1 MPFGL
6 QTSQRGVNILDGR
19 PKALDEFVFLQLGL
33 WVLVL
38 GKGGVDADVDGSG
51 AGAVKHQSGSAFEGF
66 LSVQTHNDEAGACSK
81 GSAKQATVHVE
92 LTTVKYERLRGPP
105 RPDDLARVARLL
117 LELPKGTFLQG
128 LVGVDQAG
136 GELNDHLA
144 GRGSKLLLQQDFN
157 TGAIGGVASRDD
169 VDGVDGAV
177 LGSRGAAHSL
187 PGAHL
192 AVSALV
198 FDPGQGLSA

>member
-6 QTSQRGVNILDGR
+6 QTSQHGVNILDGR

-92 LTTVKYERLRGPP
+92 LTTVKYKRLRGPP
-105 RPDDLARVARLL
+105 RSDDLTRVARLL

-192 AVSALV
+192 AVSTLV
-198 FDPGQGLSA
+198 FDPG